1 MAIHLLWQVLQNNLR
16 VLFFFIFHFCLSG
29 EIHSVIN
36 VAEVI
41 DVCAVYAFVC
51 EWLLFTYLIF
61 HLKSDILEQCF
72 L

>member
-16 VLFFFIFHFCLSG
+16 VFFFFIFHFCVSG
-29 EIHSVIN
+29 EIQSVIN

-41 DVCAVYAFVC
+41 DVCAVYVFMC

>member
-16 VLFFFIFHFCLSG
+16 VLFFFIFHLCLSG
-29 EIHSVIN
+29 GIHSIIN
-36 VAEVI
+36 VAKVI
-41 DVCAVYAFVC
+41 DVCAVYVFVC

-61 HLKSDILEQCF
+61 PLKPDILEQFF